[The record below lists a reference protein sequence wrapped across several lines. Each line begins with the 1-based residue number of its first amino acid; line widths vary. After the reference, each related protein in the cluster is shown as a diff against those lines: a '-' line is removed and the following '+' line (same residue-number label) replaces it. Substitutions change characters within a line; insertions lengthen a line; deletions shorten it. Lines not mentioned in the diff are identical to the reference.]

1 MISQMVIGGYWLKL
15 YHFAT
20 DIDIT
25 VFNQLQ
31 TKEIEE
37 SSLFNLLIDL
47 NNLKDNINKL
57 DTLDKSKKS
66 GLITSLNKLYKNLRI
81 LMEE

>member
-1 MISQMVIGGYWLKL
+1 MVIGGYWLKL